1 MLILSRRAGETIYID
16 NGTGTLIQIIVL
28 GVKGNQVRI
37 GIVAPPDVPVHRKE
51 IYERIQRGDE
61 LKATGQ
67 PVIEAV
73 ANG

>member
-1 MLILSRRAGETIYID
+1 MLILSRLVGETIYID
-16 NGTGTLIQIIVL
+16 NGTGTPIQITVM

-51 IYERIQRGDE
+51 IYERIQRGDA

-67 PVIEAV
+67 PVIKAV